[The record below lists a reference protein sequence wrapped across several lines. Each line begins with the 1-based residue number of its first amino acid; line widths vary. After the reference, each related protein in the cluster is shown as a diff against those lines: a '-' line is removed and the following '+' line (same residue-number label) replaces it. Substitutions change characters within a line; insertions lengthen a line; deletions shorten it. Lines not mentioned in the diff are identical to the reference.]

1 MSLETQAALV
11 HRDNDYPRSKDL
23 THQEI
28 VAVIRRLQYT
38 VIRNSEG
45 QKIIRDTLS
54 DIGTEIIRLHSR
66 LDAMMDMLVL

>member
-1 MSLETQAALV
+1 M
-11 HRDNDYPRSKDL
+11 KDL
-23 THQEI
+23 SHQEI

-54 DIGTEIIRLHSR
+54 DIGVEIIRLHAR
-66 LDAMMDMLVL
+66 LDAMLDMLVI